1 MKSPA
6 SHVFVVF
13 GDQDEFTS
21 ISSHGKWEAELNT
34 HSGTTDRLKTVEVGS
49 DTHFWRGQAGERLQH
64 VLLEWL
70 Q

>member
-21 ISSHGKWEAELNT
+21 ISSHGWEAELNT
-34 HSGTTDRLKTVEVGS
+34 HSGTTDRLKTVEVGN
-49 DTHFWRGQAGERLQH
+49 DWRGQAGGRLQH
-64 VLLEWL
+64 VLLEWS

>member
-1 MKSPA
+1 MLVA
-6 SHVFVVF
+6 F

-21 ISSHGKWEAELNT
+21 ISSYRTWAAELEA
-34 HSGTTDRLKTVEVGS
+34 HSGTSDRLKTVEVGNA
-49 DTHFWRGQAGERLQH
+49 THFWRGQAGERLQH